1 MAALR
6 AITVDAPLQIGDV
19 VLENV
24 DPDNFYDMYIEIPEN
39 MVKGKDKVTITFKAH
54 STHYA
59 GGIFDKLSIVKEK

>member
-1 MAALR
+1 MANQLR
-6 AITVDAPLQIGDV
+6 KVNGVVLKDV

-24 DPDNFYDMYIEIPEN
+24 NPDNFYDMYIEIPEN